1 MRITTAECGI
11 VGYSVATIFPIHASE
26 MKSFL
31 NSLSRPPDRWQRLL
45 QVLFALVL
53 VATASTSAVMAS
65 PVHDH
70 QDSAASL
77 QDAARPLILPFRE
90 PPGPDTWLLGQT
102 YGNTV
107 GAYFNRNTTYR
118 FSQGIHFGIDL
129 SAPCGTEIV
138 AVADGVVALVD
149 AFAYGSLPH
158 NLIIDHPQLGYAS
171 LYGHL
176 LQKPDLQPGQP
187 VTAGQ
192 VVALSGDPAETCFGR
207 PHLHLEI
214 RDYPGRAW
222 KYNPIPLIDAD
233 WDNLALVGS
242 FQSGFERDLDDPR
255 KWQHLDDQPP
265 AVSGGR
271 IINDFARPWPRQ
283 R

>member
-1 MRITTAECGI
+1 MNQRSRRVAWLGLCLALLVSTAAAAPVE
-11 VGYSVATIFPIHASE
+11 
-26 MKSFL
+26 
-31 NSLSRPPDRWQRLL
+31 N
-45 QVLFALVL
+45 
-53 VATASTSAVMAS
+53 TAGS
-65 PVHDH
+65 PVQ
-70 QDSAASL
+70 QDTES
-77 QDAARPLILPFRE
+77 ARPFILPFAE
-90 PPGPDTWLLGQT
+90 PPGPDTWLMGQA
-102 YGNTV
+102 YGNTI

-118 FSQGIHFGIDL
+118 YSQGIHFGVDL

-149 AFAYGSLPH
+149 AMSYGSAPH
-158 NLIIDHPQLGYAS
+158 NLIIDHPELGYAT

-176 LQKPDLQPGQP
+176 LERPKLTKGQQ
-187 VTAGQ
+187 VKQGE
-192 VVALSGDPAETCFGR
+192 VVALSGDPDETCVGR

-222 KYNPIPLIDAD
+222 KYNPVNLIDAD

-242 FQSGFERDLDDPR
+242 FRAGFERDLDDPR

-271 IINDFARPWPRQ
+271 IINDFANPWPRT

>member
-1 MRITTAECGI
+1 MD
-11 VGYSVATIFPIHASE
+11 IHQ
-26 MKSFL
+26 
-31 NSLSRPPDRWQRLL
+31 LSPRTLLPMAARLTL
-45 QVLFALVL
+45 LLALL
-53 VATASTSAVMAS
+53 LSANVSQAAS
-65 PVHDH
+65 P
-70 QDSAASL
+70 QASAAAAQAQ
-77 QDAARPLILPFRE
+77 QDQDNERPFILPFAE
-90 PPGPDTWLLGQT
+90 PPGPDTWLMGQA

-118 FSQGIHFGIDL
+118 FSQGIHFGVDL

-138 AVADGVVALVD
+138 ALADGVVALVD
-149 AFAYGSLPH
+149 ATAYGSLPH
-158 NLIIDHPQLGYAS
+158 NLIVDHPQLGYAT

-176 LQKPDLQPGQP
+176 LERPNLAPGQE
-187 VTAGQ
+187 VKQGQ
-192 VVALSGDPAETCFGR
+192 VIALSGDPEDTCFGR

-222 KYNPIPLIDAD
+222 KYNPVNLIDAD

-242 FQSGFERDLDDPR
+242 FRSGFERDLDDPR

-265 AVSGGR
+265 AVTGGA
-271 IINDFARPWPRQ
+271 IINNFANPWPRT

>member
-1 MRITTAECGI
+1 MDAF
-11 VGYSVATIFPIHASE
+11 V
-26 MKSFL
+26 
-31 NSLSRPPDRWQRLL
+31 SL
-45 QVLFALVL
+45 A
-53 VATASTSAVMAS
+53 
-65 PVHDH
+65 
-70 QDSAASL
+70 
-77 QDAARPLILPFRE
+77 LILPSFTARGVRLAALLGLMLAMLLLPIRSANAQAGE
-90 PPGPDTWLLGQT
+90 GTPSGQAQPGDRPFILPFKDLPGPDTWLLGQT

-118 FSQGIHFGIDL
+118 YSGGIHFGIDL

-138 AVADGVVALVD
+138 AIADGVVALVD
-149 AFAYGSLPH
+149 SRPYGSLPH
-158 NLIIDHPQLGYAS
+158 NLIIDHPQLGYAT

-176 LQKPDLQPGQP
+176 LERPDLQPGQK

-192 VVALSGDPAETCFGR
+192 VIARSGDPDETCYGR

-222 KYNPIPLIDAD
+222 KYNPIPLINAD

-242 FQSGFERDLDDPR
+242 FRSGFERDLADPR
-255 KWQHLDDQPP
+255 KWQQLDDQPP
-265 AVSGGR
+265 AVSGGA
-271 IINDFARPWPRQ
+271 IINNFANPWPRS

>member
-1 MRITTAECGI
+1 MSLINQTITIRARTL
-11 VGYSVATIFPIHASE
+11 VAF
-26 MKSFL
+26 
-31 NSLSRPPDRWQRLL
+31 
-45 QVLFALVL
+45 FALML
-53 VATASTSAVMAS
+53 LALPLASGAA
-65 PVHDH
+65 
-70 QDSAASL
+70 QAASIDDEGL
-77 QDAARPLILPFRE
+77 NRTHLPQTADRPFILPFKE

-118 FSQGIHFGIDL
+118 YSQGIHFGVDL

-138 AVADGVVALVD
+138 AIADGVVALVD
-149 AFAYGSLPH
+149 ATAYGSAPH

-176 LQKPDLQPGQP
+176 LEKPNLQPGQE
-187 VTAGQ
+187 VKQGE
-192 VVALSGDPAETCFGR
+192 VIALSGDPSETCYGR

-222 KYNPIPLIDAD
+222 KYNPINLIDAD
-233 WDNLALVGS
+233 WDNLALLGA
-242 FQSGFERDLDDPR
+242 FNSGFERDLDDPR
-255 KWQHLDDQPP
+255 KWQQLDDQPP
-265 AVSGGR
+265 AVTGGA
-271 IINDFARPWPRQ
+271 IINNFSNPWPRQ

>member
-11 VGYSVATIFPIHASE
+11 VGYSVATLFPIHASE

>member
-1 MRITTAECGI
+1 MMKTQTLRSRLRPAALAMLCL
-11 VGYSVATIFPIHASE
+11 AAS
-26 MKSFL
+26 L
-31 NSLSRPPDRWQRLL
+31 
-45 QVLFALVL
+45 L
-53 VATASTSAVMAS
+53 VATPALAMPQPGSGVSQEAPPPATE
-65 PVHDH
+65 
-70 QDSAASL
+70 
-77 QDAARPLILPFRE
+77 RPLILPFQE

-118 FSQGIHFGIDL
+118 YSQGIHFGIDL

-149 AFAYGSLPH
+149 AMAYGSAPH
-158 NLIIDHPQLGYAS
+158 NLIIDHPQLGYAT

-176 LQKPDLQPGQP
+176 LERPNLQPGQE
-187 VTAGQ
+187 VKQGE

-207 PHLHLEI
+207 PHLHLEV

-222 KYNPIPLIDAD
+222 KYNPLPLMDAD

-242 FQSGFERDLDDPR
+242 FSQGFQRDLDEPR

-265 AVSGGR
+265 AVTGGP
-271 IINDFARPWPRQ
+271 IINDFANPWPR
-283 R
+283 RR

>member
-1 MRITTAECGI
+1 MPT
-11 VGYSVATIFPIHASE
+11 
-26 MKSFL
+26 
-31 NSLSRPPDRWQRLL
+31 NSTSTHPLLSLAARWGLL
-45 QVLFALVL
+45 LALL
-53 VATASTSAVMAS
+53 LSASTSA
-65 PVHDH
+65 
-70 QDSAASL
+70 AAPPSGAP
-77 QDAARPLILPFRE
+77 AAPARQEADNERPFILPFTE
-90 PPGPDTWLLGQT
+90 PPGPDTWLMGQA

-118 FSQGIHFGIDL
+118 YSQGIHFGVDL

-138 AVADGVVALVD
+138 AIADGVVALVD
-149 AFAYGSLPH
+149 ATAYGSAPH

-176 LQKPDLQPGQP
+176 LERPSLTPGQE
-187 VTAGQ
+187 VRQGE
-192 VVALSGDPAETCFGR
+192 VVALSGDPEETCFGR

-214 RDYPGRAW
+214 RDYPGRGW
-222 KYNPIPLIDAD
+222 KYNPVNLIDAD

-242 FQSGFERDLDDPR
+242 FRSGFERDLDDPR

-265 AVSGGR
+265 AVTGGP
-271 IINDFARPWPRQ
+271 IINDFANPWPRT